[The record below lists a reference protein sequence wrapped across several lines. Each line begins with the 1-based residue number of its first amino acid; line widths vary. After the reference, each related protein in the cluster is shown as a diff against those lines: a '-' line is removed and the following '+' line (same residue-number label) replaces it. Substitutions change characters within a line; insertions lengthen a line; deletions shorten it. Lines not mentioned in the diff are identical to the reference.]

1 MDKKRKLFVRIVAIV
16 LAALMTLSVM
26 ITVITSLS
34 MTAGAVPTKEDL
46 KKLEQEREKIKQQK
60 EEIRSQI
67 NSLEY
72 EESVASAKKHVL
84 DRQIE
89 LTQADI
95 ENLHAQIEKYGLLIK
110 EKEREVS
117 AYQEK
122 EADQLELY
130 KVRMR
135 AMEENGIVSYYA
147 IIFGA
152 RDFADML
159 ERMDMVE
166 SIMAHDKQL
175 YNDLVSARHE
185 TEQAK
190 VNLQET
196 VESMQATQVELE
208 AQEELLLR
216 QVDAASEVISELNLT
231 IEQQRDL
238 LNATSEEEDRIKDE
252 IVKMEK
258 AIEEANK
265 RVVGTGKFIWPS
277 KVSNRVTS
285 YFGPRNTGIPG
296 ASTNHKGVDI
306 GASYGTDVLACDSG
320 TVLTATWSDAYGY
333 YVTISHGNGYTT
345 LYAHMSKLL
354 VKKGDV
360 VQKGQAIGRV
370 GNTGVSR
377 GAHIHLE
384 IWKNGVRI
392 DPLQFFDKSTLRLP
406 KK

>member
-26 ITVITSLS
+26 ITVIASLAT
-34 MTAGAVPTKEDL
+34 TAGAVPTKEDL
-46 KKLEQEREKIKQQK
+46 KKLEQEREKIKQQQ

-72 EESVASAKKHVL
+72 EEAMASAKKHVL

-95 ENLHAQIEKYGLLIK
+95 ENLSAQIVQYGLLIE
-110 EKEREVS
+110 EKEREVV
-117 AYQEK
+117 AYQEN

-175 YNDLVSARHE
+175 YNDLVKARHE

-190 VNLQET
+190 ANLQEA
-196 VESMQATQVELE
+196 VKSMEATQVELE
-208 AQEELLLR
+208 AQEELLLQ
-216 QVDAASEVISELNLT
+216 QVDAASLVISELNLT
-231 IEQQRDL
+231 IEEQRDL
-238 LNATSEEEDRIKDE
+238 LNAKSEEEDKIKDD

-265 RVVGTGKFIWPS
+265 RVLGTGKFIWPS
-277 KVSNRVTS
+277 KDSNRVTS
-285 YFGPRNTGIPG
+285 YFGPRKTNIPG

-306 GASYGTDVLACDSG
+306 GAAYGTNVLACDTG
-320 TVLTATWSDAYGY
+320 TVLTSASSNAYGN
-333 YVTISHGNGYTT
+333 YVVISHGNGYTT
-345 LYAHMSKLL
+345 LYAHMSKRL

-360 VQKGQAIGRV
+360 VQKGQVIGLV
-370 GNTGVSR
+370 GNSGISS

-384 IWKNGVRI
+384 IWKDGVRI
-392 DPLQFFDKSTLRLP
+392 DPLQFFDKSTLKLP
-406 KK
+406 